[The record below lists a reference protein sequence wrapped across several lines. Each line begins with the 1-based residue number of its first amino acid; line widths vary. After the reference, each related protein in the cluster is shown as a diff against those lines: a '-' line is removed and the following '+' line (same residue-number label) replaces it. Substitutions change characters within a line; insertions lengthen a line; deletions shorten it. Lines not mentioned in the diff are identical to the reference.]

1 MAKRRIHIAKS
12 LSSILS
18 APTIERSPTAIGRRF
33 DTCNA
38 HKDHLLISWFFVF
51 LKPKN
56 LTGCL
61 NLRNKNIF

>member
-1 MAKRRIHIAKS
+1 
-12 LSSILS
+12 
-18 APTIERSPTAIGRRF
+18 
-33 DTCNA
+33 
-38 HKDHLLISWFFVF
+38 LISWFFVF